1 MRNLKSFNYYFC
13 LGMIILLSSCSS
25 TSKLSEIKDKDGK
38 VTAHHVS
45 YDASRRGSIIFKGKD
60 NNTIM
65 LSEPPPDIATKLAT
79 DLGAKVN
86 VTNQVDASLYMS
98 TAKEI
103 ASLGKRTASVN
114 MLRDALYKLS
124 EMRMAGNIDI
134 DTKDLFC
141 EILGAI
147 KEMHALEM
155 EAEKT
160 AQKAEETKQKEAET
174 KKVEAQTEQYLLKNN
189 FSDNEEL
196 GAKRNYQIAIQ
207 KIFDEDIDDAKHYF
221 EALYKKYPVH
231 FNIDEINKE
240 LKKYNGKISSEE
252 RKKIYDFLLKNPW
265 GIDVSIIN
273 KLKK

>member
-1 MRNLKSFNYYFC
+1 MKN
-13 LGMIILLSSCSS
+13 IIFITKVLIVIFFAYQLTSCSS
-25 TSKLSEIKDKDGK
+25 MSKISKIKNQYGK
-38 VTAHHVS
+38 TKATHVS
-45 YDASRRGSIIFKGKD
+45 YDASRRGSLIYENDGKM
-60 NNTIM
+60 TM

-86 VTNQVDASLYMS
+86 GVDELDIEAYLS
-98 TAKEI
+98 TSKEI

-124 EMRMAGNIDI
+124 EMRMSGNIDA
-134 DTKDLFC
+134 DTKELFC

-147 KEMHALEM
+147 KEMHKLEM

-189 FSDNEEL
+189 FYDNEEL

-207 KIFDEDIDDAKHYF
+207 KIFNEDIDDAKHYF
-221 EALYKKYPVH
+221 EALYKK
-231 FNIDEINKE
+231 
-240 LKKYNGKISSEE
+240 
-252 RKKIYDFLLKNPW
+252 
-265 GIDVSIIN
+265 
-273 KLKK
+273 